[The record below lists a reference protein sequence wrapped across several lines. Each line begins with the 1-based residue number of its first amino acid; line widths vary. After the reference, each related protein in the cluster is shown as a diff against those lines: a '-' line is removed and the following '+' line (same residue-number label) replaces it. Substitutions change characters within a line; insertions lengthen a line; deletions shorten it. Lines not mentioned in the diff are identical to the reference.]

1 MALRCVGSS
10 AKTANHWS
18 FSGAPAQIAGTIAR
32 FPRDV
37 IGLEITWRSA
47 VLGRETKFQPERV
60 MADLYLGVAVAGL
73 YTLVGMGIILAFM

>member
-10 AKTANHWS
+10 AKTANT
-18 FSGAPAQIAGTIAR
+18 GR
-32 FPRDV
+32 FPVRQHRSPERLPGSRV
-37 IGLEITWRSA
+37 IIGLEITWRSA

-73 YTLVGMGIILAFM
+73 YTLVGMGIIIAFM